1 MTKIKTETAYKAII
15 ERIKELNSLVNDDTP
30 ITHKNAIELDL
41 LISLVIEYEKD
52 HFLTKHQHEKKQN
65 NRQKRKR

>member
-1 MTKIKTETAYKAII
+1 MTKIKTETAYNAII

-30 ITHKNAIELDL
+30 ITHK
-41 LISLVIEYEKD
+41 
-52 HFLTKHQHEKKQN
+52 KKRQN